1 MVCRGSKQWTE
12 IINDDIVMTVYWST
26 LILLLHSQDD
36 FNLEICGGVFDL
48 SVLLLEGLVDER
60 LERDI
65 EG

>member
-36 FNLEICGGVFDL
+36 FNLEICVGVFDL
-48 SVLLLEGLVDER
+48 SVLLLEGLGDER